1 MNRRRIALTCVAS
14 TATLPAL
21 AGCSAVD
28 SVVDYFGPRPE
39 DALERLAVAAAS
51 DGLALQGVDDEAA
64 DMRSSQADALFA
76 EIARLCGTDDQGN
89 VPHSCEVDRPT
100 QAPPATDSSQVLE
113 EAASATTEAA
123 DEVSSES
130 RPIVTQQAITLNA
143 WLPGDAPDIPTL
155 SQPQRESA
163 TDLLQW
169 EYEQVFGLDF
179 ARAYSDPAAEGR
191 IDKLLSLHH
200 HRIDQLQEAISQN
213 GEVPQPEPT
222 YSSGGTTLPSDADSA
237 AAFLDTMMEQD
248 ADKWHAAA
256 VAAAQQESPNQ
267 EWLNWLIGI
276 AAESQAA

>member
-1 MNRRRIALTCVAS
+1 M
-14 TATLPAL
+14 
-21 AGCSAVD
+21 
-28 SVVDYFGPRPE
+28 
-39 DALERLAVAAAS
+39 AAAS

-213 GEVPQPEPT
+213 GEVPQPEPA

-256 VAAAQQESPNQ
+256 VAAAQEESPNQ

>member
-113 EAASATTEAA
+113 EAAAATTEAA

-191 IDKLLSLHH
+191 IDKRLSLHH

-213 GEVPQPEPT
+213 GEVPQPEPA
-222 YSSGGTTLPSDADSA
+222 YSSGGTTLPGDADSA
-237 AAFLDTMMEQD
+237 AAFLDTLMEQD

>member
-76 EIARLCGTDDQGN
+76 EIARLCGTDNQGN

-213 GEVPQPEPT
+213 GEVPQPEPA

>member
-39 DALERLAVAAAS
+39 DALERLVVAAAS

-113 EAASATTEAA
+113 EAAAATTEAA

-213 GEVPQPEPT
+213 GEVPQPEPA
-222 YSSGGTTLPSDADSA
+222 YSSGGTTLPGDADSA
-237 AAFLDTMMEQD
+237 AAFLDTLMEQD

>member
-14 TATLPAL
+14 TAALPAL

-76 EIARLCGTDDQGN
+76 EIARLCGTDAQGN
-89 VPHSCEVDRPT
+89 VPHSCEVERPT

-113 EAASATTEAA
+113 AAASATTEAA

-191 IDKLLSLHH
+191 IDKLLGLHH
-200 HRIDQLQEAISQN
+200 HRIDQLQEALSQN
-213 GEVPQPEPT
+213 GEVPQPEPA

-237 AAFLDTMMEQD
+237 AAFLDTLMEQD

-256 VAAAQQESPNQ
+256 VAAAQEESPNQ

>member
-1 MNRRRIALTCVAS
+1 M
-14 TATLPAL
+14 
-21 AGCSAVD
+21 
-28 SVVDYFGPRPE
+28 
-39 DALERLAVAAAS
+39 AAAS

-113 EAASATTEAA
+113 EAAAATTEAA

-213 GEVPQPEPT
+213 GEVPQPEPA
-222 YSSGGTTLPSDADSA
+222 YSSGGTTLPGDADSA
-237 AAFLDTMMEQD
+237 AAFLDTLMEQD

>member
-14 TATLPAL
+14 TAALPAL

-51 DGLALQGVDDEAA
+51 DGLALQGIDDEAA
-64 DMRSSQADALFA
+64 NMRSSQADALFA

-100 QAPPATDSSQVLE
+100 QVPPATDSSQVLE
-113 EAASATTEAA
+113 EAAAATTEAA

-213 GEVPQPEPT
+213 GEVPQPEPA
-222 YSSGGTTLPSDADSA
+222 YSSGGTTLPGDADSA
-237 AAFLDTMMEQD
+237 AAFLDTLMEQD

>member
-51 DGLALQGVDDEAA
+51 DGLALQGIDDEAA

-100 QAPPATDSSQVLE
+100 QVPPATDSSQVLE

-213 GEVPQPEPT
+213 GEVPQPEPA

>member
-113 EAASATTEAA
+113 EAAAATTEAA

-213 GEVPQPEPT
+213 GEVPQPEPA

-237 AAFLDTMMEQD
+237 AAFLDTLMEQD

-256 VAAAQQESPNQ
+256 VAAAQEESPNQ

>member
-113 EAASATTEAA
+113 EAAAATTEAA

-200 HRIDQLQEAISQN
+200 HRIDKLQEAISQN
-213 GEVPQPEPT
+213 GEVPQPEPA

-237 AAFLDTMMEQD
+237 AAFLDTLMEQD

>member
-113 EAASATTEAA
+113 EAAAATTEAA

-213 GEVPQPEPT
+213 GEVPQPEPA
-222 YSSGGTTLPSDADSA
+222 YSSGGTTLPGDADSA
-237 AAFLDTMMEQD
+237 AAFLDTLMEQD

>member
-51 DGLALQGVDDEAA
+51 DGLALQGIDDEAA

-113 EAASATTEAA
+113 EAAAATTEAA

-213 GEVPQPEPT
+213 GEVPQPEPA
-222 YSSGGTTLPSDADSA
+222 YSSGGTTLPGDADSA
-237 AAFLDTMMEQD
+237 AAFLDTLMEQD

>member
-113 EAASATTEAA
+113 EAAAATTEAA

-213 GEVPQPEPT
+213 GEVPQPEPA
-222 YSSGGTTLPSDADSA
+222 YSSGGTTLPGDADSA
-237 AAFLDTMMEQD
+237 AAFLDTLMEQD

-256 VAAAQQESPNQ
+256 VAAAQEESPNQ

>member
-14 TATLPAL
+14 TAALPAL

-51 DGLALQGVDDEAA
+51 DSLALQGVDDAAA
-64 DMRSSQADALFA
+64 DMRSSQADALYE

-89 VPHSCEVDRPT
+89 LPHSCEVERPT
-100 QAPPATDSSQVLE
+100 QAPPAPDSSQVLE

-155 SQPQRESA
+155 SQPHRESA
-163 TDLLQW
+163 ADLLQW

-179 ARAYSDPAAEGR
+179 ARAYSEPAAEGR
-191 IDKLLSLHH
+191 IDTLLSLHH
-200 HRIDQLQEAISQN
+200 RRIDQLQEALSQN
-213 GEVPQPEPT
+213 GEAPQPEPA
-222 YSSGGTTLPSDADSA
+222 YSSSAATLPSDADSA
-237 AAFLDTMMEQD
+237 ATFLDTLVERD

-267 EWLNWLIGI
+267 EWLNWLIGT
-276 AAESQAA
+276 AAEAKAA

>member
-113 EAASATTEAA
+113 EAAAATTEAA

-143 WLPGDAPDIPTL
+143 WLPGDAPDIPTV

-200 HRIDQLQEAISQN
+200 HRIDQLQEALSQI
-213 GEVPQPEPT
+213 GEVPQPEPA

-237 AAFLDTMMEQD
+237 AAFLDTLMEQD

>member
-213 GEVPQPEPT
+213 GEVPQPEPA

-267 EWLNWLIGI
+267 EWLNWLISI

>member
-113 EAASATTEAA
+113 EAAAATTEAA

-155 SQPQRESA
+155 SQSQRESA

-213 GEVPQPEPT
+213 GEVPQPEPA

>member
-100 QAPPATDSSQVLE
+100 QVPPATDSSQVLE
-113 EAASATTEAA
+113 EAAAATTEAA

-213 GEVPQPEPT
+213 GEVPQPEPA
-222 YSSGGTTLPSDADSA
+222 YSSGGTTLPGDADSA
-237 AAFLDTMMEQD
+237 AAFLDTLMEQD

>member
-64 DMRSSQADALFA
+64 DMRSSQADALYA

-89 VPHSCEVDRPT
+89 VPHSCEVERPT

-113 EAASATTEAA
+113 EAAAATTEAA

-155 SQPQRESA
+155 SQPEHESA
-163 TDLLQW
+163 TDLLKW

-179 ARAYSDPAAEGR
+179 ARAYSAPAAEGR

-213 GEVPQPEPT
+213 GEVPQPNPA
-222 YSSGGTTLPSDADSA
+222 YSSGAATLPSDADSA
-237 AAFLDTMMEQD
+237 AAFLDTLMEQD

>member
-89 VPHSCEVDRPT
+89 VPHSCEVERPT

-123 DEVSSES
+123 DEVNSES
-130 RPIVTQQAITLNA
+130 RPIITQQAITLNA

-179 ARAYSDPAAEGR
+179 ARAYSDPTAEGR

-200 HRIDQLQEAISQN
+200 HRIDQLQEALSQN
-213 GEVPQPEPT
+213 GEVPQPEPA

-237 AAFLDTMMEQD
+237 AAFLDTLMEQD

-256 VAAAQQESPNQ
+256 VAAAQEESPNQ

>member
-14 TATLPAL
+14 TAALPAL

-64 DMRSSQADALFA
+64 DMRSSQADALFT

-143 WLPGDAPDIPTL
+143 WLPGDAPDIPAL
-155 SQPQRESA
+155 SQPLRDSA
-163 TDLLQW
+163 ADLLQW
-169 EYEQVFGLDF
+169 EYELVFGLDF
-179 ARAYSDPAAEGR
+179 ARAYSAPAAEER
-191 IDKLLSLHH
+191 IDKLLRVQHR
-200 HRIDQLQEAISQN
+200 RIDQLQEALGHN
-213 GEVPQPEPT
+213 GKVPQPEPA
-222 YSSGGTTLPSDADSA
+222 YSSGATTLPSDADSA
-237 AAFLDTMMEQD
+237 AAFLDTLVKQD

-256 VAAAQQESPNQ
+256 VAAAQQENPNQ

-276 AAESQAA
+276 AAEAQAA

>member
-100 QAPPATDSSQVLE
+100 RAPPATDSSQVLE

-213 GEVPQPEPT
+213 GEVPQPEPA

-267 EWLNWLIGI
+267 EWLNWIIGI

>member
-191 IDKLLSLHH
+191 IDKLLTLHH

-213 GEVPQPEPT
+213 GEVPQPEPA

-256 VAAAQQESPNQ
+256 VAAAQEESPNQ

>member
-14 TATLPAL
+14 TAALPAL

-113 EAASATTEAA
+113 EAAAATTEAA

-179 ARAYSDPAAEGR
+179 ARAYSDLAAEGR

-213 GEVPQPEPT
+213 GEVPQPEPA

-237 AAFLDTMMEQD
+237 AAFLDTLMEQD
-248 ADKWHAAA
+248 ADKWHSAA
-256 VAAAQQESPNQ
+256 VAAAQEESPNQ

>member
-1 MNRRRIALTCVAS
+1 VNRRRIALTCVAS
-14 TATLPAL
+14 TAALPAL
-21 AGCSAVD
+21 AGCSTVD

-51 DGLALQGVDDEAA
+51 DGLALQGVDDAAA
-64 DMRSSQADALFA
+64 DMRSSQADALYK

-89 VPHSCEVDRPT
+89 VPHSCEVERPT

-143 WLPGDAPDIPTL
+143 WLPGDAPDIPAL
-155 SQPQRESA
+155 SQPLRDSA
-163 TDLLQW
+163 ADLLQW
-169 EYEQVFGLDF
+169 EYELVFGLDF
-179 ARAYSDPAAEGR
+179 ARAYSAPAAEER
-191 IDKLLSLHH
+191 IDKLLRVHH
-200 HRIDQLQEAISQN
+200 RRIDQLQEALGHN
-213 GEVPQPEPT
+213 GKVPQPEPA
-222 YSSGGTTLPSDADSA
+222 YSSGATTLPSDADSA
-237 AAFLDTMMEQD
+237 AAFLDTLVKQD

-256 VAAAQQESPNQ
+256 VAAAQQENPNQ

-276 AAESQAA
+276 AAEAQAA

>member
-51 DGLALQGVDDEAA
+51 DGLALQGIDDEAA
-64 DMRSSQADALFA
+64 NMRSSQADALFA

-89 VPHSCEVDRPT
+89 VPHSCEVERPT

-169 EYEQVFGLDF
+169 EYGQVFGLDF

-213 GEVPQPEPT
+213 GEVPQPEPA

-237 AAFLDTMMEQD
+237 AAFLDTLMEQD
-248 ADKWHAAA
+248 ADMWHAAA
-256 VAAAQQESPNQ
+256 VAAAQEESPNQ

>member
-113 EAASATTEAA
+113 EAAAATTEAA
-123 DEVSSES
+123 DEVRSES

-213 GEVPQPEPT
+213 GEVPQPEPA
-222 YSSGGTTLPSDADSA
+222 YSSGGTTLPGDADSA
-237 AAFLDTMMEQD
+237 AAFLDTLMEQD

>member
-76 EIARLCGTDDQGN
+76 EIVRLCGTDDQGN

-113 EAASATTEAA
+113 EAAAATTEAA

-200 HRIDQLQEAISQN
+200 HRIDQLQEALSQI
-213 GEVPQPEPT
+213 GEVPQPEPA

-237 AAFLDTMMEQD
+237 AAFLDTLMEQD

-256 VAAAQQESPNQ
+256 VAAAQEESPNQ

>member
-113 EAASATTEAA
+113 EAAAATTEAA

-143 WLPGDAPDIPTL
+143 WLPGDAPDIPTV

-200 HRIDQLQEAISQN
+200 HRIDQLQEALSQI
-213 GEVPQPEPT
+213 GEVPQPEPA

-237 AAFLDTMMEQD
+237 AAFLDTLMEQD

-256 VAAAQQESPNQ
+256 VAAAQEESPNQ